1 VRPFIDARVELYGDG
16 MLSLYDQLRSGDRE
30 PVEDALK
37 RYDIAW
43 TLFAP
48 DNRVVAALDRKP
60 GWGRLFVDATA
71 VVHMRDTALGPKGL
85 GEDRRHARGEAK
97 KTWAQGAI
105 AAMARASSQEAFEPP
120 QGRAPRDTSSFSRST
135 PGPKWIAGMPS
146 ASEACTLAGESSMN
160 RSSPGRRPARL
171 NRIS

>member
-48 DNRVVAALDRKP
+48 DNRVVALDREP
-60 GWGRLFVDATA
+60 SRRRLYVDATA

-85 GEDRRHARGEAK
+85 GED
-97 KTWAQGAI
+97 
-105 AAMARASSQEAFEPP
+105 
-120 QGRAPRDTSSFSRST
+120 
-135 PGPKWIAGMPS
+135 
-146 ASEACTLAGESSMN
+146 
-160 RSSPGRRPARL
+160 
-171 NRIS
+171 

>member
-60 GWGRLFVDATA
+60 GWRRFFVDATA
-71 VVHMRDTALGPKGL
+71 VVHMRDTALGPT
-85 GEDRRHARGEAK
+85 A
-97 KTWAQGAI
+97 W
-105 AAMARASSQEAFEPP
+105 
-120 QGRAPRDTSSFSRST
+120 GRTDGTREEKQRKL
-135 PGPKWIAGMPS
+135 GPKA
-146 ASEACTLAGESSMN
+146 L
-160 RSSPGRRPARL
+160 
-171 NRIS
+171 